1 MGNLYIASHP
11 LSVLLATVAVAQSCC
26 AFLQVGEFY
35 KTMGTDAVM
44 LVQHAGLNPMGQG
57 DPPRAGC
64 PVVNLRRTI
73 SDLVEQAGLSVVSST
88 PANMHVLFY
97 VHRSSQKCMLL
108 AETAG

>member
-1 MGNLYIASHP
+1 MPVVSHFLYSLACIP
-11 LSVLLATVAVAQSCC
+11 LLFSLQSLLLDLSRLPVTV
-26 AFLQVGEFY
+26 LQVGEFY
-35 KTMGTDAVM
+35 ETMGTDAVM

-88 PANMHVLFY
+88 PQNMPIIFY
-97 VHRSSQKCMLL
+97 C
-108 AETAG
+108 T